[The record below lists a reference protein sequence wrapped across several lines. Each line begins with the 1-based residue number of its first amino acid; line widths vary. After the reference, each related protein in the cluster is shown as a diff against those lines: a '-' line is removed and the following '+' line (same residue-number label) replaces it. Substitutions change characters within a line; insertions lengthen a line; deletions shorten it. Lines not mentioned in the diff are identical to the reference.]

1 MRLKDIFLTEAA
13 MILGLVKKFVDK
25 LVVMLDCRSIKSDVK
40 KLAQSSRKHL
50 AQASLQSNP
59 TVGSPNV
66 T

>member
-1 MRLKDIFLTEAA
+1 MQLKDIFPTEAA
-13 MILGLVKKFVDK
+13 MIPDLVKKFVDK
-25 LVVMLDCRSIKSDVK
+25 LAVMLDYRSIKSDVK
-40 KLAQSSRKHL
+40 KLAQSSQKHL